1 MKKIANWNSF
11 IINENLKQATAYL
24 KRINVDRN
32 DDNFTLIKDLLRNN
46 TGFLGMFTIF
56 HYEQS
61 VNLNDLTKLLEFL
74 KSNDASKLRNAA
86 VNYTNYNDLIDEIDK
101 IRMQKKIK
109 SVHDE
114 LPKVLKTMVLDD
126 SGNYV
131 EKFAILAQD
140 IYDIEVKNGF
150 FKKISKVSD
159 YHELVDTMA
168 DFISKFKSGG
178 NYDSMIAKIA
188 SVDGAEIVYQDPD
201 EEIIITKIKKFEAS
215 AYLGST
221 NWCIVNQP
229 SSWKSIV
236 TPSINS
242 IKQQYFIW
250 NFKLLI
256 SDPLYFCG
264 VTIGNSGN
272 ITDAHDFNDYEIKS
286 NIPEHIE
293 NLMKYLT
300 PISNEEKEAARV
312 EYERMLSENEKMLI
326 IAEQNRIARLSEEN
340 LLKREID
347 EWDDSNDLVQTLIEY
362 LTDNHGLDLPF
373 LESIDEDIYDV
384 LFDISDSESNSYNI
398 YTFEFEQMKFK
409 IGEEEDVM
417 DYGTDYEEG
426 RIEDFDNP
434 FDAYRDKY
442 FVRQA
447 VNRHTFIE
455 SLFHESVPEDIEW
468 SEHIDEDDIRDNWE
482 DYSEIEADEDGDMS
496 ESSFDDYIQSLKDD
510 MEDSVLSQMNS
521 DRKEE
526 IEDDPYGYAE
536 MMDGDM
542 YLSASTHVDTYKL
555 AELAINVYGTADSLD
570 TYNGEV
576 EEITTNGYNFIM
588 WRSE

>member
-11 IINENLKQATAYL
+11 IINENLQQATAYL
-24 KRINVDRN
+24 KSINVAKS
-32 DDNFTLIKDLLRNN
+32 DDNFILIKDLLRNN

-61 VNLNDLTKLLEFL
+61 VNLDDLTKLLEFL

-86 VNYTNYNDLIDEIDK
+86 ISYTNYNDLIDEIDNIGMEK
-101 IRMQKKIK
+101 RVK
-109 SVHDE
+109 SVHAE
-114 LPKVLKTMVLDD
+114 LPKALKQLVIKD
-126 SGNYV
+126 SGKYDK
-131 EKFAILAQD
+131 KFATLAQE
-140 IYDIEVKNGF
+140 IYDIESKSGF

-159 YHELVDTMA
+159 YYELVDIMS

-178 NYDSMIAKIA
+178 NYDSMIARIA
-188 SVDGAEIVYQDPD
+188 SVDGAEIVYQDPN

-215 AYLGST
+215 SYLGST

-229 SSWKSIV
+229 SSWKNIV
-236 TPSINS
+236 TPTKNS

-250 NFKLLI
+250 NFSLSL

-264 VTIGNSGN
+264 VTIGSSG
-272 ITDAHDFNDYEIKS
+272 ITDAHDFNDDEIKN
-286 NIPEHIE
+286 NIPQHIE
-293 NLMKYLT
+293 DLMEYLI
-300 PISNEEKEAARV
+300 PISNEEKETARL
-312 EYERMLSENEKMLI
+312 EYERMLSDSEKMLI
-326 IAEQNRIARLSEEN
+326 IAEQNRIDRLRDEN
-340 LLKREID
+340 IVRREID
-347 EWDDSNDLVQTLIEY
+347 EWDDSNDLAQAMIEY

-384 LFDISDSESNSYNI
+384 LFDISDTDRNSYNI
-398 YTFEFEQMKFK
+398 STFEFEKMKFR
-409 IGEEEDVM
+409 IGTEENVM
-417 DYGTDYEEG
+417 DYGTEREEE
-426 RIEDFDNP
+426 RIDETDNP

-442 FVRQA
+442 FVRKA
-447 VNRHTFIE
+447 VNIY
-455 SLFHESVPEDIEW
+455 SLCQSLYYDSGAEDIDW
-468 SEHIDEDDIRDNWE
+468 SDHIDEDDIRDNWE
-482 DYSEIEADEDGDMS
+482 DYSEIEPDEDGDMS

-510 MEDSVLSQMNS
+510 MEDGLVSQMNS

-542 YLSASTHVDTYKL
+542 YLTAGSHVDTHKL
-555 AELAINVYGTADSLD
+555 AELSINEYGIGESLD
-570 TYNGEV
+570 TYDGDS
-576 EEITTNGYNFIM
+576 EEISINGTDFIV